1 MKTTLILLAAFALST
16 SACARSSEPA
26 EGLDDD
32 KGTHVVRV
40 DSENTAVH
48 TASKPAVVAPSV
60 RVEKNS
66 EVRVDTNGTKVRTG
80 GGNTDVKTS
89 DGKSVKV
96 RDNGNVDV
104 GGVKVEGNKVTVPGV
119 ATVTY

>member
-1 MKTTLILLAAFALST
+1 MKTTLLLLAAFALST

-26 EGLDDD
+26 EELDDG
-32 KGTHVVRV
+32 KGTGVVRV
-40 DSENTAVH
+40 DSENTSVH
-48 TASKPAVVAPSV
+48 AASKPAVVAPGV
-60 RVEKNS
+60 RVDKNS
-66 EVRVDTNGTKVRTG
+66 DVRVDTNGTKVRTG
-80 GGNTDVKTS
+80 GGNTEVKTS